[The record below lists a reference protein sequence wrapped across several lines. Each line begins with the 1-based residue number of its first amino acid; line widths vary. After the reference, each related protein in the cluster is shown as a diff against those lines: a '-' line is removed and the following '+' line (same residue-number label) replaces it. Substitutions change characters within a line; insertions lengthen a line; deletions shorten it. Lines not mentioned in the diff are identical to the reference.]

1 MKPYLLMI
9 AALALV
15 ACADLDQM
23 QRRHIGM
30 SQKEIGIWKPS
41 SGQPL
46 LPVAQKFTNAPVNT
60 TTPAGPYTNNPVL
73 PSTNAPPAKKKP
85 WEKQK

>member
-1 MKPYLLMI
+1 MI
-9 AALALV
+9 AVLVLV

-30 SQKEIGIWKPS
+30 SQKEIGIWKPF

-46 LPVAQKFTNAPVNT
+46 LPGAQKFTNAPVNPN
-60 TTPAGPYTNNPVL
+60 TPTGPYAINPAL

-85 WEKQK
+85 LEKQKKKD